1 MLLLGSYRI
10 SWDCTLDL
18 SSQCVK
24 MSRFNDNSVLVMII
38 TILFVTF
45 QDIVNLSRV
54 KRTKS
59 GVPEQDKGCHLG
71 SAQIFVRTS
80 MARASEHNVNA
91 SARINKCWYDRVQEC
106 PTRISVTSLSQKR
119 AFSAAIRISPRVQN
133 EGSAR
138 CYRGHILELQF
149 LVPPAHVAGA
159 YLQDL
164 PIKRECKLHM
174 RFAVWPRLCWA
185 ITGNPA

>member
-138 CYRGHILELQF
+138 CYKKRMQTTYEICGLATTLLGNNRQSCLINLVHIILRI
-149 LVPPAHVAGA
+149 P
-159 YLQDL
+159 YS
-164 PIKRECKLHM
+164 KCN
-174 RFAVWPRLCWA
+174 
-185 ITGNPA
+185 T